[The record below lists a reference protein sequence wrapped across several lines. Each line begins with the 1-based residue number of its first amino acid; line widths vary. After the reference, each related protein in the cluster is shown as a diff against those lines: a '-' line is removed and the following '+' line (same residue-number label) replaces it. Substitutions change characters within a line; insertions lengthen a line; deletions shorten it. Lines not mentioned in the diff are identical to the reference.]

1 MNGQVFIGIDGGAT
15 GTRLRLENADGSV
28 CADAA
33 AGPSSLTL
41 GVEAAWCNIKAAL
54 DDALAE
60 ANLGPSSLAQAIV
73 AAGLAGSRNPERRN
87 AFLAAAPELGG
98 LHVYSDGY
106 VALIGAHGGR
116 PGVVV
121 AIGTGTVAHVLNVDG
136 TSRQVGGWGFPVGD
150 EGGGAWLGWR
160 AVAETLHVADGR
172 RTNPPGGSPLHR
184 DLAAALGPDHEDLVS
199 WTVEA
204 NTTRYASLAPTVI
217 DHAKRGDEGAR
228 ALLEEGNRQI
238 EALIRAADPSDTL
251 PLALT
256 GSLAP
261 IYEQSLEPGLAARLV
276 APEGTAVDG
285 AMLLARG
292 QAPNEV
298 LVA

>member
-15 GTRLRLENADGSV
+15 GTRLRLESANGSV
-28 CADAA
+28 RADAA

-41 GVEAAWCNIKAAL
+41 GVEAAWRNIRAAL
-54 DDALAE
+54 EDALDQADLA
-60 ANLGPSSLAQAIV
+60 ANSLSQAIV

-87 AFLAAAPELGG
+87 AFLTAAPELHG

-121 AIGTGTVAHVLNVDG
+121 AIGTGTVAHVLNPDG

-184 DLAAALGPDHEDLVS
+184 DLAAALGPDHGDLVS
-199 WTVEA
+199 WTVGA

-217 DHAKRGDEGAR
+217 DHADRGDEGAR
-228 ALLEEGNRQI
+228 ALLEEGGRQV

-261 IYEQSLEPGLAARLV
+261 IYQKSLAPGLAVRLV

-292 QAPNEV
+292 QAPDEV

>member
-15 GTRLRLENADGSV
+15 STRLRLENADGSL
-28 CADAA
+28 CADAT

-41 GVEAAWCNIKAAL
+41 GVESAWRNIKSAL
-54 DDALAE
+54 DDALARTGLPSGS
-60 ANLGPSSLAQAIV
+60 LGKAIV
-73 AAGLAGSRNPERRN
+73 AAGLAGSRTPKRRRT
-87 AFLAAAPELGG
+87 FLAVAPEFGG

-121 AIGTGTVAHVLNVDG
+121 AIGTGTVAHVLNPDG

-199 WTVEA
+199 WTVGA
-204 NTTRYASLAPTVI
+204 DTTRYASLAPTVI
-217 DHAKRGDEGAR
+217 DHANRGDEGAR
-228 ALLEEGNRQI
+228 ALLDEGSRQI

-261 IYEQSLEPGLAARLV
+261 IYEKSIAPGLAARLV